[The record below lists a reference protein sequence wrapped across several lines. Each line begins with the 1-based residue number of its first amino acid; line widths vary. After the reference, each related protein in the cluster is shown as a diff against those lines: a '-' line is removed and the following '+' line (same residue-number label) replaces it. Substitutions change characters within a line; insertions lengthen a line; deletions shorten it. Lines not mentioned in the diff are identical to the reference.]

1 MTPGLKW
8 MVPRTGSYSP
18 AWKYTSST
26 APSSASRA
34 RYSANSSSEHLCEM
48 VCNIDTVM
56 VIIYFNNEISST
68 WTSFSSAWL
77 EEKSALL
84 VVTRSSTLPPP
95 SALPST
101 SAGW

>member
-48 VCNIDTVM
+48 VCNIDMVM
-56 VIIYFNNEISST
+56 VTIYFNNEISST

-77 EEKSALL
+77 EEKSALWL
-84 VVTRSSTLPPP
+84 VTRSSTLPPP

>member
-18 AWKYTSST
+18 AWKYTSSV

-48 VCNIDTVM
+48 VCNVDM
-56 VIIYFNNEISST
+56 VR
-68 WTSFSSAWL
+68 
-77 EEKSALL
+77 
-84 VVTRSSTLPPP
+84 VT
-95 SALPST
+95 
-101 SAGW
+101 